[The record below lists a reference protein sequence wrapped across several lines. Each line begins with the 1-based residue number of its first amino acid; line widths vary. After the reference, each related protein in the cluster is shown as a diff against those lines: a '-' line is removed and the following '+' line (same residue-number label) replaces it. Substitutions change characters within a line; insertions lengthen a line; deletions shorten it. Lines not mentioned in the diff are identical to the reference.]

1 MWQVTGHDWVVRA
14 LEAGLAEGKVSHAY
28 LFTGPPNVGKTTLA
42 LNLALALNCEGE
54 DKPCGQCGSC
64 RKTIAGIHP
73 DVRRVDLRYQAR
85 LRDETDGQQK
95 ELRIDTI
102 RNITQEM
109 GLKPFEGKRK
119 VFILED
125 ADNMTIQAANSM
137 LKTLEEPPPY
147 VVLALTANDPRLL
160 LPTIVSRC
168 QIFSLRP
175 VPTPLIEGLLE
186 SQYGV
191 EAERA
196 ALLARLSGGRI
207 GWAISVAQDE
217 SLMKQREET
226 LRQLAALPK
235 LGRFDRFDFVQ
246 QLARRSRSIQPTLE
260 LWLNWWRDLLLIRGG
275 SSDTIGNIDFS
286 SSLEQE
292 AREYSLGDIAAFIN
306 SIRATQRQLE
316 MNVDPRLALEVL
328 MLDLPSRSN

>member
-1 MWQVTGHDWVVRA
+1 MWQVTGHDWVVQMLKA
-14 LEAGLAEGKVSHAY
+14 SLAEGKVSHAY
-28 LFTGPPNVGKTTLA
+28 LFTGPPNVGKSTLA
-42 LNLALALNCEGE
+42 LNLAQALNCEAE
-54 DKPCGQCGSC
+54 DKPCGQCGAC

-73 DVRRVDLRYQAR
+73 DVRRVNLRYQAL
-85 LRDETDGQQK
+85 LRDETSGQQK

-102 RNITQEM
+102 RSITQEV
-109 GLKPFEGKRK
+109 GLKPFEGKSK

-125 ADNMTIQAANSM
+125 ADNMTTQAANSM

-147 VVLALTANDPRLL
+147 VVLVLTASDARLL

-168 QIFSLRP
+168 QVFGLRP
-175 VPTPLIEGLLE
+175 VPTQLIETFLE
-186 SQYGV
+186 SQYGL

-196 ALLARLSGGRI
+196 GLLARLSGGRI
-207 GWAISVAQDE
+207 GWAISAAQDE
-217 SLMKQREET
+217 SLMRQREET

-235 LGRFDRFDFVQ
+235 MGRFDRLDFVQ

-275 SSDTIGNIDFS
+275 SPDTIGNVDFS

-292 AREYSLGDIAAFIN
+292 AGEYCLRDIVAFIN
-306 SIRATQRQLE
+306 CIRATLRQLE

>member
-1 MWQVTGHDWVVRA
+1 MWKVAGHDWVVRA
-14 LEAGLAEGKVSHAY
+14 LEAGLAEGKVAHAF

-42 LNLALALNCEGE
+42 LNLAQALNCEAE

-64 RKTIAGIHP
+64 RKILAGIHP
-73 DVRRVDLRYQAR
+73 DVRRVDLRYQAL
-85 LRDETDGQQK
+85 LRDETTGQQK

-102 RNITQEM
+102 RSITQEV
-109 GLKPFEGKRK
+109 GLKPFEGQRK

-125 ADNMTIQAANSM
+125 ADNMTTQAANSM

-147 VVLALTANDPRLL
+147 VVLALTASDARLL

-168 QIFSLRP
+168 QVFSLRP
-175 VPTPLIEGLLE
+175 VPTQLTQAFLE
-186 SQYGV
+186 SQRGV
-191 EAERA
+191 EAARA

-207 GWAISVAQDE
+207 GWAISAAHDE

-235 LGRFDRFDFVQ
+235 MGRFDRLDFVQ
-246 QLARRSRSIQPTLE
+246 QLVRRSRSIQPTLE
-260 LWLNWWRDLLLIRGG
+260 LWLDWWRDLLLIRGG
-275 SSDTIGNIDFS
+275 SPDTIGNVDFS

-292 AREYSLGDIAAFIN
+292 AREYSLRDIVAFIN
-306 SIRATQRQLE
+306 SIRTTVRQLE